1 MIQTP
6 FLLRN
11 KWSFCMAIFTYRDKY
26 KDYVKT
32 KAKLKGLSPI
42 IKVTIFL
49 SEIFYKLPIL

>member
-1 MIQTP
+1 
-6 FLLRN
+6 
-11 KWSFCMAIFTYRDKY
+11 MAIFTYRDKY